1 MKPQARAGARRIRP
15 PVGRPR
21 RRGAVAAQVAVSL
34 TTLVGFMALAVD
46 VGMMYNSKA
55 ELQRCA
61 DASALAAAAELG
73 DYSAGDPLTTAYTV
87 AGNYAS
93 QNQVLNAP
101 VGLADSDVVFGR
113 AYINE
118 ATGRYVFE
126 ETENF
131 PNAVRVI
138 ARRTEGS
145 PSGPLPLFFANVF
158 GLSST
163 NISARATAVLTPRD
177 IAFVL
182 DLSGSHNDDSSLRS
196 FKNITIANR
205 GVWESLWDEELAPQ
219 PSSGGRPDGPK
230 FGNMQSWGDDITGPG
245 WDWSNDAGLLRLPK
259 GSDWAL
265 NSATVSQTLES
276 KGYGT
281 YTASEMSAINSDSY
295 DGNTSDYQ
303 RRVLVALGVYRWKSG
318 KSGGQSGGNGDNR
331 IDSSEIQTMIPY
343 PSSSSNPATF
353 CKDVGGSWTSFVDY
367 VRSSSSN
374 MCQYSPSS
382 QMYGDPDLRYR
393 YGLKTFV
400 DYLQE
405 KQTGDSTSPGMRGSP
420 AQPMKA
426 VLEAVDASIDI
437 VDELDGDDLVG
448 VAGYGTQGYGPDD
461 KPNNLSWL
469 TDDYDTVRDKVAKM
483 QAAMWTPN
491 TNIAQGIDEGVKV
504 LFNSAEARPNA
515 AKVILLLTD
524 GIANQTRANP
534 STWNEWQARLDTV
547 AAAQDARARGVRI
560 YTVSVGANAD
570 EDLMSDVAGVG
581 KGEHFHA
588 EGEID
593 DYRAQLD
600 DIFRKLG
607 GKRPVVLIE

>member
-1 MKPQARAGARRIRP
+1 MRSQARLGTRRARP
-15 PVGRPR
+15 SEGRPR

-46 VGMMYNSKA
+46 VGVMYNSKA
-55 ELQRCA
+55 ELQRTA
-61 DASALAAAAELG
+61 DAAALAAAAELG
-73 DYSAGDPLTTAYTV
+73 DYSQGDPLSMAVTV

-93 QNQVLNAP
+93 TNQVLNAP
-101 VGLADSDVVFGR
+101 LGLSADDVVFGR
-113 AYINE
+113 AFIDE
-118 ATGRYVFE
+118 STGRYVFQ

-131 PNAVRVI
+131 PNAVRVF

-145 PSGPLPLFFANVF
+145 PSGPIPLFFANVF
-158 GLSST
+158 GLAST
-163 NISARATAVLTPRD
+163 NITARATAVLTPRD

-205 GVWESLWDEELAPQ
+205 GVWESLWDTALAPQ
-219 PSSGGRPDGPK
+219 PSTGGLPDGPK
-230 FGNMQSWGDDITGPG
+230 FGNMTNWGDSVTGPG
-245 WDWSNDAGLLRLPK
+245 WDFANDTGLLRLAQN
-259 GSDWAL
+259 SNWSL
-265 NSATVSQTLES
+265 TSATASETLQA
-276 KGYGT
+276 KGYGS
-281 YTASEMSAINSDSY
+281 YSASEMSVINSSSY
-295 DGNTSDYQ
+295 DGNSSDYQ

-318 KSGGQSGGNGDNR
+318 KSGGQSGGNGDNH

-353 CKDVGGSWTSFVDY
+353 SRDVGGSWTSFVDY

-374 MCQYSPSS
+374 MSKYSPSN
-382 QMYGDPDLRYR
+382 QLYGDPGLRYR

-405 KQTGDSTSPGMRGSP
+405 KQTGDTTSPGMRGSP

-426 VLEAVDASIDI
+426 VLDSVDVSLDI
-437 VDELDGDDLVG
+437 IDELDGDDYVG
-448 VAGYGTQGYGPDD
+448 VAGYGTQGYGPQD

-469 TDDYDTVRDKVAKM
+469 TDDLNTVRSKVALM

-491 TNIAQGIDEGVKV
+491 TNIAQGIDEGVNV
-504 LFNSAEARPNA
+504 LFNSADARPHA
-515 AKVILLLTD
+515 AKVLMLLTD
-524 GIANQTRANP
+524 GIANQTRSNP
-534 STWNEWQARLDTV
+534 STWDEWQARMDTV

-560 YTVSVGANAD
+560 YTISVGSNAD
-570 EDLMSDVAGVG
+570 QSLMSDVATVG
-581 KGEHFHA
+581 NGEHFHA